1 MSPPTFSES
10 TVDDLMHSAVAAV
23 LSSGDLLRPSKG
35 EIRDLTG
42 VTLELTNPLARLS
55 RSEGRGRLVSCLG
68 ELCWYLSGTNDTE
81 FIAYY
86 LSRRRDDDEDGLIHG
101 GYGPRLFGGTHGGQ
115 VQYVID
121 LLRGSPDS
129 RKAVVQIFD
138 RNDVAEPHHD
148 VPCTST
154 LQFLVRNDQ
163 LRMVVNMRSNDAY
176 LGLPHDIFAFT
187 MLQEMV
193 ARDLGLELGTY
204 VHHAGSLHV
213 YTADAD
219 RAQAFLDEG
228 FQSTGPTMPAMPPG
242 SPWTLVE
249 QLLVAE
255 RSLRKQEDP
264 ASVVLPADPYWA
276 DLARVLAML
285 AMLKAGRGS
294 EADAMIQSIET
305 DAYALIL
312 RESAER
318 FQQ

>member
-1 MSPPTFSES
+1 MGQNVPGSDKTIQTEYEELVNKIREKIVVKS
-10 TVDDLMHSAVAAV
+10 VNRV
-23 LSSGDLLRPSKG
+23 SGP
-35 EIRDLTG
+35 
-42 VTLELTNPLARLS
+42 V
-55 RSEGRGRLVSCLG
+55 
-68 ELCWYLSGTNDTE
+68 
-81 FIAYY
+81 
-86 LSRRRDDDEDGLIHG
+86 
-101 GYGPRLFGGTHGGQ
+101 
-115 VQYVID
+115 
-121 LLRGSPDS
+121 
-129 RKAVVQIFD
+129 
-138 RNDVAEPHHD
+138 
-148 VPCTST
+148 
-154 LQFLVRNDQ
+154 
-163 LRMVVNMRSNDAY
+163 
-176 LGLPHDIFAFT
+176 
-187 MLQEMV
+187 
-193 ARDLGLELGTY
+193 GTY